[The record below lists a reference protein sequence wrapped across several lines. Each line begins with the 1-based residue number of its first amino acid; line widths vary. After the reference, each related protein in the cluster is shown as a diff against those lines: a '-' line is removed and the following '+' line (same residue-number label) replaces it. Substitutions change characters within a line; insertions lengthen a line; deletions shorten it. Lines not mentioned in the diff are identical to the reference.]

1 MIFLSMC
8 NLISFHY
15 YNQLI
20 HRAYNPPTRPV
31 SNINSI
37 FFFTFVRASLLIVYT
52 TSKTHRINNIY
63 SQSVIHEYF
72 PTLLQNVLHIDTWI
86 RLLFMVL
93 ITWAYFLLLLKWLFI
108 IHFLFLKLL
117 RMVKKTGTYMNI
129 LLLSFIYLFIYFM
142 LSSYFRI
149 SSSNCSCTC
158 TSPQHYLKWKIR
170 QV

>member
-1 MIFLSMC
+1 MRITPL
-8 NLISFHY
+8 LDPYQISIQF
-15 YNQLI
+15 
-20 HRAYNPPTRPV
+20 
-31 SNINSI
+31 

-52 TSKTHRINNIY
+52 TSKTHRISNIY

-93 ITWAYFLLLLKWLFI
+93 ITWAYFLLVLKWLFI

-129 LLLSFIYLFIYFM
+129 LLLSFIYLFILCWVLIFGF
-142 LSSYFRI
+142 LPRI
-149 SSSNCSCTC
+149 VLALALPPN
-158 TSPQHYLKWKIR
+158 II
-170 QV
+170 

>member
-1 MIFLSMC
+1 MRITPL
-8 NLISFHY
+8 LDPYQISIQF
-15 YNQLI
+15 
-20 HRAYNPPTRPV
+20 
-31 SNINSI
+31 

-52 TSKTHRINNIY
+52 TSKTHRISNIY

-129 LLLSFIYLFIYFM
+129 LLLSFIYLFILCWVPIFGF
-142 LSSYFRI
+142 LPRI
-149 SSSNCSCTC
+149 VLALALPPN
-158 TSPQHYLKWKIR
+158 II
-170 QV
+170 